1 MTLVEALV
9 PLRVTLRARGVTVVL
24 RPGQPTPFDD
34 DEARRLL
41 ERLRGKVRAI
51 PAPEATTKAPG
62 PCPGCGGPLS
72 PFAEYDTA
80 TATYRRGLA
89 CQKCGRETE
98 RPPETA
104 PRRFLA
110 EPASGRPVYW
120 EDARGV
126 IREGRA
132 VLLGRDG
139 TTFWVGIETTDGF
152 QWVRDDRLRS
162 RAAFEAQ
169 RPLRAVEPIRE
180 RRAP

>member
-1 MTLVEALV
+1 MNELVHLAKQRLEEIRLGRQETEDPDPLDAAGPPETTTKATEA
-9 PLRVTLRARGVTVVL
+9 
-24 RPGQPTPFDD
+24 
-34 DEARRLL
+34 
-41 ERLRGKVRAI
+41 
-51 PAPEATTKAPG
+51 TKAPG
-62 PCPGCGGPLS
+62 
-72 PFAEYDTA
+72 
-80 TATYRRGLA
+80 
-89 CQKCGRETE
+89 
-98 RPPETA
+98 
-104 PRRFLA
+104 FLA

-126 IREGRA
+126 IQEGLA

>member
-1 MTLVEALV
+1 MPYAPKLPRPRREMEHESALGGLSY
-9 PLRVTLRARGVTVVL
+9 PPKTGNT
-24 RPGQPTPFDD
+24 GNT
-34 DEARRLL
+34 
-41 ERLRGKVRAI
+41 GNN
-51 PAPEATTKAPG
+51 PAPLAASGSADQPPVPPGPG
-62 PCPGCGGPLS
+62 PCPDCGGPLR
-72 PFAEYDTA
+72 PFAESGSTSG
-80 TATYRRGLA
+80 TYRRGLA

-104 PRRFLA
+104 PLGFVA
-110 EPASGRPVYW
+110 EPATGRPVYW
-120 EDARGV
+120 EDARGA

-139 TTFWVGIETTDGF
+139 ATFWVGVDHAGGF
-152 QWVRDDRLRS
+152 SWVRDDRLRS